1 MNTMKK
7 TVAVAAIAAL
17 GLTGLAGCGG
27 DAADDGKGHVYY
39 MNNKSE
45 VVDQLQQ
52 IADLERY
59 APYLEAKIDYANGE
73 YEKYQ
78 NSMQM
83 FNSFWGEF
91 LRWFAL
97 VYRPADTHG
106 EVYL

>member
-27 DAADDGKGHVYY
+27 DVADDGKGHVYY

-52 IADLERY
+52 IADLYTEQT
-59 APYLEAKIDYANGE
+59 G
-73 YEKYQ
+73 
-78 NSMQM
+78 
-83 FNSFWGEF
+83 
-91 LRWFAL
+91 
-97 VYRPADTHG
+97 V
-106 EVYL
+106 EVEIQTAASGSSVLPSAVRSSILPSISGSPGLSSGSGA

>member
-52 IADLERY
+52 IADLYTEQT
-59 APYLEAKIDYANGE
+59 G
-73 YEKYQ
+73 
-78 NSMQM
+78 
-83 FNSFWGEF
+83 
-91 LRWFAL
+91 
-97 VYRPADTHG
+97 V
-106 EVYL
+106 EV